1 MSQSGMGNFFVY
13 NGAQLTLIDVNKTF
27 LGSETDLN
35 KCKLL
40 IVAQGDKRV
49 GMLVDAVLGEF
60 QIVVKPLGRFLR
72 SVDMISGA
80 SVMGDGSLSLVIDP
94 GRLVNYYNMQRLK
107 KNA

>member
-1 MSQSGMGNFFVY
+1 
-13 NGAQLTLIDVNKTF
+13 
-27 LGSETDLN
+27 
-35 KCKLL
+35 
-40 IVAQGDKRV
+40 
-49 GMLVDAVLGEF
+49 MLVDAVLGEF